1 MLLETLDTRH
11 NDVLIYSQNK
21 FDFEDNFKIIFK
33 RDEIKR
39 PRKIS
44 YFDVCE
50 IVKNPQPKNLIIYRL
65 LTNVMGLNAY
75 TTKYGY
81 FIKIAGKMELI
92 YFDPIFAIKDL
103 RHLRFN
109 LEPERFRFK
118 IQQTGLSLKLQKGI
132 EADYEEMYAFDL
144 KAVEAQTQNDK
155 FYADAI
161 FAFDETY
168 SDEEYTE
175 SKKVMNKQKS
185 DLVSNGEKEKSVKA
199 EDIAEDKQTI
209 NTNLAKVEIVDDGD
223 TLSLRDEKINLL
235 KNALGFSE
243 EENNSIQQHKINK
256 TIDDDSERS
265 APSDLMDLFKS
276 TSKTDIISQREKE
289 EVILRINRK

>member
-21 FDFEDNFKIIFK
+21 FDFENNFKVIFK
-33 RDEIKR
+33 NDEIKR

-65 LTNVMGLNAY
+65 LTNVSGLNAY

-81 FIKIAGKMELI
+81 FIKIEGRMELI

-103 RHLRFN
+103 RHLRFD

-118 IQQTGLSLKLQKGI
+118 IQQTGLSLKSRKGL

-161 FAFDETY
+161 FALDENY
-168 SDEEYTE
+168 SDEEYIKPKE
-175 SKKVMNKQKS
+175 EKLEAGAKIDS
-185 DLVSNGEKEKSVKA
+185 DGEREKSIKA
-199 EDIAEDKQTI
+199 EDIAEDKQFI
-209 NTNLAKVEIVDDGD
+209 SKDLNKVEIQDSGD
-223 TLSLRDEKINLL
+223 MLSLREEKISLL
-235 KNALGFSE
+235 KSALGFSTKGNE
-243 EENNSIQQHKINK
+243 SFQQSKNEPTK
-256 TIDDDSERS
+256 EDDSLKS
-265 APSDLMDLFKS
+265 APADLMGLFKS
-276 TSKTDIISQREKE
+276 TSKSESILQRENE
-289 EVILRINRK
+289 EVILRINKK